1 MPPRAE
7 RAPRR
12 TSTAVLVGAI
22 AVAVIA
28 AFALQGARQ
37 TEGPPLVQEV
47 PSRIPAVGVN
57 INDQVVLS
65 PPSNTTGAMSDL
77 EALYAAR
84 RSAKAEDFPP
94 AAVLA
99 VVTVPG
105 TIPPPDSPVPFR
117 TIQDRLS
124 WVITVTSSQ
133 PQRVGSGQGFLASH
147 YSVIIDAYTG
157 EFLLGFY
164 TA

>member
-1 MPPRAE
+1 MWRQ
-7 RAPRR
+7 R
-12 TSTAVLVGAI
+12 
-22 AVAVIA
+22 AVAM
-28 AFALQGARQ
+28 
-37 TEGPPLVQEV
+37 
-47 PSRIPAVGVN
+47 GVN

-65 PPSNTTGAMSDL
+65 PPSNTTGTMSDL
-77 EALYAAR
+77 EAVYAVR
-84 RSAKAEDFPP
+84 RYAKTEDFPL

-99 VVTVPG
+99 DVTVPG

-133 PQRVGSGQGFLASH
+133 PQLVGSGQRILVSH